1 MDLSIKY
8 FKWQFIDKPKE
19 IIQSIKNVLSFGLY
33 FFSLKQILVSFFTPW
48 KGIVWQNGRGFDLQL
63 YFENF
68 IGNII
73 SIVIGMILRTF
84 LIILCLIFE
93 IIILIIGITIL
104 LLWILLPIIIILL
117 FIKSFQYV

>member
-19 IIQSIKNVLSFGLY
+19 IIKSIKNVLSFGLY
-33 FFSLKQILVSFFTPW
+33 FFSLKQIIVSFFTPW
-48 KGIVWQNGRGFDLQL
+48 KGIVWENSRGFDLQL

-84 LIILCLIFE
+84 LIIICLIFE
-93 IIILIIGITIL
+93 VVVLTLGIL
-104 LLWILLPIIIILL
+104 LLILWILMPIIIIYL